1 MRILTHYFLE
11 IGIRYYSNVAREW
24 TPKFF
29 V

>member
-1 MRILTHYFLE
+1 MRILTQYFVE
-11 IGIRYYSNVAREW
+11 TGIRYYSNVAREG